1 MAIWID
7 EDYKKQEMEKTTN
20 LIKKEITL
28 SLNQTELDEIN
39 QALINWA
46 NTCQTNSLRTKNQI
60 RQQTQKEKAQ
70 RALELAVTIH
80 KTTQQPTQETNSL

>member
-39 QALINWA
+39 QALINWS
-46 NTCQTNSLRTKNQI
+46 NDCQTYSLRTRNRD
-60 RQQTQKEKAQ
+60 RQETQKQKAQ
-70 RALELAVTIH
+70 KALELAVMI
-80 KTTQQPTQETNSL
+80 QQLNK